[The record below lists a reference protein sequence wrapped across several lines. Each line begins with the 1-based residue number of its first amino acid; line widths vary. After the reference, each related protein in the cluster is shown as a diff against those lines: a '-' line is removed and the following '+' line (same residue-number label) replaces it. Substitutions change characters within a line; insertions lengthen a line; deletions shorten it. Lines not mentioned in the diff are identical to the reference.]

1 MRNGDGQ
8 ETAGPLRR
16 LIGEKVVL
24 DTGTPIVYIGTLL
37 EMDDAVFV
45 LDDADMHDCRE
56 GHAGKE
62 MYLAEAHTDGVTVN
76 RRRVVV
82 MRAAIISVSRV
93 ADIVTG

>member
-1 MRNGDGQ
+1 MV
-8 ETAGPLRR
+8 GPLHK

-24 DTGTPIVYIGTLL
+24 DTGSPIVYIGTLI

-45 LDDADMHDCRE
+45 LDEADMHDCRE
-56 GHAGKE
+56 GHANKE

-82 MRAAIISVSRV
+82 MRSAIISISRV